1 VNEKDRTPRIH
12 ELFLY
17 LCVADAP
24 AAIDF
29 YMRVFGAEQ
38 TLRLQ
43 EPGGRVG
50 HAELRIGPATVMLC
64 DEHPE
69 LGIRSPRAFGG
80 TGAAVHLHVDD
91 VDRLARRAVEAG
103 AEMVREP
110 TDYAHGERQC
120 RIRDPFGHEWL
131 LGHSLEDVSDE
142 EIARRF
148 DAEHGEARDAGSA
161 PEPGLNT

>member
-1 VNEKDRTPRIH
+1 MTDHRELPRIDA
-12 ELFLY
+12 FFVY
-17 LCVADAP
+17 LCVSDGA

-29 YMRVFGAEQ
+29 YTEVFGAAE

-43 EPGGRVG
+43 EPSGRVG
-50 HAELRIGPATVMLC
+50 HAEIRIGPATVMLC

-80 TGAAVHLHVDD
+80 TGIALHLHVDD
-91 VDRLARRAVEAG
+91 VDRLARRAVAAG

-131 LGHSLEDVSDE
+131 LGHSIEDLSDE

-148 DAEHGEARDAGSA
+148 AEEHEAREKGGPTA
-161 PEPGLNT
+161 E